1 MSSKKY
7 VIKLNRDLCIGAA
20 SCLALAPKTFE
31 LDFENKVCLSAVS
44 EDDNDAITLA
54 AESCPTKAITL
65 IDAETGEHQY
75 P

>member
-1 MSSKKY
+1 MASKKY

-31 LDFENKVCLSAVS
+31 LDFENKVCLSDVGDDAV
-44 EDDNDAITLA
+44 DAIKLA

-65 IDAETGEHQY
+65 IDTETQKQEY